1 MGGFAVIGLQMVA
14 KGGYLEVVEEL
25 VLELGWDMVKN
36 ERGVEMIEGAGVG
49 VVEAELVIGGRMGGI
64 R

>member
-1 MGGFAVIGLQMVA
+1 MVA